1 MRVFWALLFTAFLT
15 ACSAEGGRECKI
27 DPSIFCEPF
36 AKWEAEMPPESAAKL
51 KRMTRQDLRK
61 LSFNF
66 GMGVRN
72 DFGLWQDNEVT
83 AFFSSCGVDH
93 PDYMSTPFTLGF
105 IAYLND
111 RPANMCELGRQS
123 VPPEPPPPPPGW
135 QPNNSFKPKPLR
147 GSA

>member
-1 MRVFWALLFTAFLT
+1 MRFICALLFASVLLGCGV
-15 ACSAEGGRECKI
+15 ANERPCKI

-36 AKWEAEMPPESAAKL
+36 AKWEAEMPRENADKL

-61 LSFNF
+61 LSYNF

-72 DFGLWQDNEVT
+72 EFGLWQDNALT
-83 AFFSSCGVDH
+83 AFFRSCGVDH
-93 PDYMSTPFTLGF
+93 PDFMSEPFTLGF
-105 IAYLND
+105 IAYLNNQ
-111 RPANMCELGRQS
+111 PADMCALAKQS

-135 QPNNSFKPKPLR
+135 QPNSSFKPKPLR